1 MRTITAVRTAIAIT
15 VAFALTTP
23 VAAAGPAVA
32 GQPEPGRI
40 VWTNAPDNTFRAG
53 HLVSSRPDGRG
64 LRQLTPDMPG
74 VNDIDASTSPD
85 GERIL
90 YERDS
95 ADSNGLRIV
104 DADGRRDHGVGL
116 RCSDPCVADVSPT
129 WLVTGRIAFTRV
141 VQPFDAPNESAH
153 SAVLYTANPNGTD
166 VRRLSQPGI
175 DGVFED
181 GYARITPDRRTVVF
195 VRHRDLDGAN
205 ALFRMSLDASHVQ
218 QLTPFGPAGNF
229 FDISPA
235 QSGPTKDLLVFDTF
249 REGETSLDIATV
261 PTTCRSLADCT
272 SRIRFLTHNAGHAR
286 RNGNPT
292 WSPDGQRIAFTDRA
306 SIEAVNADIWT
317 MRYDTTDRHRVSIS
331 PLFDYRPDWGSSN

>member
-1 MRTITAVRTAIAIT
+1 MRTMTAVRTAIAIT

-32 GQPEPGRI
+32 DQPEPGRI
-40 VWTNAPDNTFRAG
+40 VWTNAPDNTFTAG

-64 LRQLTPDMPG
+64 VLQLTPDTPG

-85 GERIL
+85 GQRIL
-90 YERDS
+90 YQRDS
-95 ADSNGLRIV
+95 ADVSGLRIV
-104 DADGRRDHGVGL
+104 DANGRRDHGVAL
-116 RCSDPCVADVSPT
+116 KCSDPCVADVSPT
-129 WLVTGRIAFTRV
+129 WMDNGRIAFTRV
-141 VQPFDAPNESAH
+141 VQPFDGPNESAH

-181 GYARITPDRRTVVF
+181 GYARLTPDGRAVVF
-195 VRHRDLDGAN
+195 VRHRDLDSTN
-205 ALFRMSLDASHVQ
+205 ALFRMSLHASHLQ
-218 QLTPFGPAGNF
+218 QLTPFGPAGDF

-235 QSGPTKDLLVFDTF
+235 QSGPTKGLLVFDTF
-249 REGETSLDIATV
+249 RKGETSLDIATV
-261 PTTCRSLADCT
+261 PTTCRSLAACI
-272 SRIRFLTHNAGHAR
+272 SSIRFLTHNAGGAR

-317 MRYDTTDRHRVSIS
+317 MRYDTTDRQSVSTS